1 MKHYISNEDKDGAVL
16 DYLNQ
21 HLSFMVDKAT
31 DSQMIVLRKGDETR
45 TWTVDRNSDA
55 DKIKKEITRNV
66 KQYLDRLK
74 GKKNGKDH

>member
-1 MKHYISNEDKDGAVL
+1 MKHYIPKEDKDGAVL
-16 DYLNQ
+16 DYLDQ

-45 TWTVDRNSDA
+45 TWTVNSNSDA
-55 DKIKKEITRNV
+55 DKLKKEITQDV

-74 GKKNGKDH
+74 GKKNGKDR

>member
-16 DYLNQ
+16 DYLDQ

-45 TWTVDRNSDA
+45 TWTVDSNSDA

-74 GKKNGKDH
+74 GKKNGKDR